1 MIPEA
6 ICLLRQAICHY
17 VKSTRGLNCKE
28 EQILIVNGTQQ
39 AIHLAA
45 YALLQPNDQVCLDE
59 PGYDAALNIFRSFA
73 AIVNPITSDDE
84 GMRVEEIIHDHAASK
99 LIYTAPSHQF
109 PLGDTLSLARR
120 FALLDWATQH
130 QKWIFED
137 DYNSEFRY
145 GTHPIQA
152 LQGLDEQQRV
162 IYAGTFSKM
171 MFPEFRLG
179 FMVVPEALIEVF
191 SLAKYYTDTRSSYLE
206 QVALAAFIK
215 DGHYA
220 RHVRKLRKA
229 CYERQQAL
237 IVAIETYLSD
247 VLIVQPTDSGI
258 HLVCWLK
265 NGWTE
270 KEFLIECEK
279 VGLAV
284 QPLSRYCQIASQ
296 RPAVLF
302 GYAAHTPDEI
312 QANIKKLAQSLY

>member
-1 MIPEA
+1 
-6 ICLLRQAICHY
+6 
-17 VKSTRGLNCKE
+17 
-28 EQILIVNGTQQ
+28 
-39 AIHLAA
+39 
-45 YALLQPNDQVCLDE
+45 
-59 PGYDAALNIFRSFA
+59 
-73 AIVNPITSDDE
+73 
-84 GMRVEEIIHDHAASK
+84 
-99 LIYTAPSHQF
+99 
-109 PLGDTLSLARR
+109 
-120 FALLDWATQH
+120 
-130 QKWIFED
+130 
-137 DYNSEFRY
+137 
-145 GTHPIQA
+145 
-152 LQGLDEQQRV
+152 
-162 IYAGTFSKM
+162 
-171 MFPEFRLG
+171 
-179 FMVVPEALIEVF
+179 
-191 SLAKYYTDTRSSYLE
+191 
-206 QVALAAFIK
+206 VALAAFIK

-220 RHVRKLRKA
+220 RHVRKVRKA

-284 QPLSRYCQIASQ
+284 QPLSRYCQVASQ